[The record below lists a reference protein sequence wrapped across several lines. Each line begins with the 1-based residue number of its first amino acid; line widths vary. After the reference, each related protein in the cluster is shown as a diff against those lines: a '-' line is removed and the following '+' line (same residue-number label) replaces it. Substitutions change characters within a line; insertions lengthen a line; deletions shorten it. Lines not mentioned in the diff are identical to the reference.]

1 MPAKPNEKI
10 LVVDDDLDVLDLV
23 VQQVLQPQGYQV
35 STAQDGASAL
45 QQALQNAPDILITS
59 LELPG
64 LSRRDLMTPLPTQ
77 PHAGTL
83 IATAPPSPHSPPL
96 PPF

>member
-1 MPAKPNEKI
+1 MAAKPNEKI

-35 STAQDGASAL
+35 STAQDGAAAL
-45 QQALQNAPDILITS
+45 QLALKTPPDILITS

-64 LSRRDLMTPLPTQ
+64 LSGRDLMAALRSQ
-77 PHAGTL
+77 GHEGTI
-83 IATAPPSPHSPPL
+83 IATGPRIPCL
-96 PPF
+96 